1 MKKKIIITGG
11 LGYIGTELC
20 RLYSGV
26 SWYHKIIVLDR
37 RFLSERVHE
46 LKNWN
51 IEFFQGT
58 ILDKKF
64 VKNIL
69 RDADVVHHLAGI
81 TDVAYVLNDINEKR
95 DKEINEVAI
104 KGTQNIIESIGERCK
119 LIFPSTHVIF
129 DGLNKVKKNL
139 DERDSPCPILEYSK
153 SKLANEKQIINQVKN
168 YIILRLA
175 SVYGYSADSMRLSI
189 VPNLFSKISS
199 QNGTIKLFSN
209 GNQLKSLVPL
219 LDVVRCFK
227 FMEENKF
234 KNQIYNLAKDNL
246 KIKNISYICKK
257 INPKVTIIKTN
268 DKIPNLGY
276 TLSNKKLLT
285 TGFKFL
291 YRLEESIEEM
301 IRKWT
306 LNKPVKDKSAEL
318 EYKKSGEKEFID
330 YRGKISNF
338 ELTEPI
344 NLIGYIESK
353 SGTVRANHFHPIQEQ
368 KCLLIKG
375 KYVSVHKDLL
385 TKNSPRITQL
395 VKPGEIVITKP
406 NVAHTMLFLED
417 SIFLNLVRGEREHE
431 NYGITHTIPNKIIS
445 DQEKNDIIKNY
456 KTNCRICN
464 RDNLERII
472 SLGFQP
478 LANNLLNKPKE
489 KYNLHPLELNFCKN
503 CYNCQLSYVADPKKL
518 FSNYLYLSSTSSSFV
533 KHFQDAANKYK
544 NIFKLP
550 INAQI
555 IDVGSNDGIALKA
568 FKDLGFR
575 NILGVEPAQNIAKI
589 ANKKGLKTINGFLNN
604 DLLKNINL
612 KADLILASNIF
623 AHVDQINDLTNCIF
637 GLLKKNGIFI
647 IEVQYL
653 LNTLIDCTF
662 DNIYH
667 EHVNYWSVLSL
678 NNFFKKHKA
687 KIFKIEKINTHGGSI
702 RVYVCKNSSR
712 KIENSVQIFINKEIK
727 LGIDKLNIY
736 ENFRKKVFRKR
747 VLFKNRIEKIKK
759 LKKNI
764 IGYGAPAKATVA
776 LNFYNISNE
785 IDYIIDDNLLKVGKY
800 VPGSG
805 ILIKKKNQI
814 KKKSDYLLVLAWNF
828 YKEIKKNNSNLAKKI
843 ISIKTLN

>member
-64 VKNIL
+64 IKNIL
-69 RDADVVHHLAGI
+69 KDADVVHHLAGI

-353 SGTVRANHFHPIQEQ
+353 SGTVRANHFHPVQEQ

-375 KYVSVHKDLL
+375 KYVSVHKDIL

-406 NVAHTMLFLED
+406 NVAHTMVFLKD

-445 DQEKNDIIKNY
+445 HQEKNDIIKNY

-464 RDNLERII
+464 GDNLERII

-533 KHFQDAANKYK
+533 KHFQDAAKKYK

-712 KIENSVQIFINKEIK
+712 KIENSVQIFINKELK